1 MLKTLHDADRTGCPQ
16 PLANGVHDTT
26 TERRGEES
34 APCRPSPS
42 AVHASQLARLNALL
56 EHTWTNNPF
65 YRNKWQQTGVDAGS
79 LDSIADVQRYP
90 FTTRAE
96 LVADQAARPP
106 LGTNSSCPLKDFRWF
121 LHSSGTTRSP
131 ILWADTPRTWKW
143 VAHCSAALHAL
154 TGITQQDVVLFL
166 ANFGT
171 TSGPSV
177 IREGVRRIG
186 CTCLTCN
193 SHDVTEA
200 CRWLSLMRPNVLIG
214 KPEPL
219 MMFALAL
226 RSRGLIPALAG
237 IKRLIL
243 TGEGSSIDSPTRR
256 ELERHWDAPC
266 FDRYGMTEA
275 GSVAAECVA
284 HDGTLH
290 ILDDEF
296 VAEVIHPASNEPLDD
311 GDAGELVLTNLG
323 RIDRPIIR
331 YRTGDR
337 VRLLRESRCTC
348 GRTGMSLS
356 RGILGRMR

>member
-1 MLKTLHDADRTGCPQ
+1 MTHGLQNPCI
-16 PLANGVHDTT
+16 AN
-26 TERRGEES
+26 
-34 APCRPSPS
+34 APK
-42 AVHASQLARLNALL
+42 QLARLNALL
-56 EHTWTNNPF
+56 DYTRRNNSF
-65 YRNKWQQTGVDAGS
+65 YRNKWEQAGVGAGR
-79 LDSIADVQRYP
+79 LDSIAGLQDYP

-106 LGTNSSCPLKDFRWF
+106 LGANLSCPLKDFRWF
-121 LHSSGTTRSP
+121 LHSSGTTDTP
-131 ILWADTPRTWKW
+131 VLWADTPRTWDW
-143 VAHCSAALHAL
+143 VAHCSAELHAL

-166 ANFGT
+166 ANLGT

-214 KPEPL
+214 KPGPL
-219 MMFALAL
+219 LMFALAL
-226 RSRGLIPALAG
+226 CSRGSIPAIAG
-237 IKRLIL
+237 IERLIL
-243 TGEGSSIDSPTRR
+243 TGEGSSIDSPRRR
-256 ELERHWDAPC
+256 ELERYWEAPC

-290 ILDDEF
+290 ILDEEF
-296 VAEVIHPASNEPLDD
+296 IAEVVYCSSNESLDD
-311 GDAGELVLTNLG
+311 GDVGELVLTNLG
-323 RIDRPIIR
+323 RIDRPIVR

-337 VRLLRESRCTC
+337 VRLLRDYRCGC
-348 GRTGMSLS
+348 GRTGMALS